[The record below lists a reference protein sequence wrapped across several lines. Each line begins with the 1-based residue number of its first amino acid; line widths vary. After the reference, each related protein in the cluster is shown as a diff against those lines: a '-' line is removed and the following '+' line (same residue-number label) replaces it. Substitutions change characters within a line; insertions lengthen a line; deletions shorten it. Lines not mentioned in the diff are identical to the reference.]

1 MQPAMAPEAPTTA
14 AAVPVANTRAVLKE
28 ARRARES
35 GDLEIAISIL
45 RQHLSEN
52 PGDRETVLALW
63 EVCVER
69 GNASEVA
76 PAMKGVVR
84 AALQNNQVDVAA
96 AHWVELIKV
105 VPTMTLDTP
114 SLLKMVPPLIAARRK
129 DDALAVLRRALL
141 TAGSNVPTATA
152 LRIAALGADL
162 DPRLARSVTQLVL
175 GRQNLDPAERLQ
187 AEKVLAALPPAP
199 TPAATGVP
207 TA

>member
-1 MQPAMAPEAPTTA
+1 
-14 AAVPVANTRAVLKE
+14 
-28 ARRARES
+28 
-35 GDLEIAISIL
+35 EIAISIL

-96 AHWVELIKV
+96 VHWVELIKV

-199 TPAATGVP
+199 TPAAAGVP